1 MPNVSPEALVSC
13 NSVTSIN
20 PEDPVFPS
28 TLGRGS
34 CRECASNQHLRGPLV
49 PGPLCTKHNLKTVEG
64 GFCR

>member
-28 TLGRGS
+28 G
-34 CRECASNQHLRGPLV
+34 V
-49 PGPLCTKHNLKTVEG
+49 PWAEG
-64 GFCR
+64 AAENVPATSTSVDL